1 MEEEHMN
8 RFSKL
13 MMGAALGALIALPAS
28 AKDLQKV
35 GISVGLLGNPFFVAT
50 IKGIEDAAKKINPNV
65 EVTSVSADYDLNKQV
80 SQVDSFIAAGV
91 DIIMLNA
98 VDAKAI
104 APAVKKAQAAGVVV
118 AAFDVSAP
126 GADVTVMT
134 NNVKA
139 GEEACKYITDK
150 LGGKGDVV
158 IINGPASSSI
168 LERVQGC
175 KNVFSQHPDIKILS
189 DDQNGQGSRD
199 GGLAVMQGLLT
210 RFDKIDAVFAI
221 NDPTGIGA
229 ELAAK
234 QLNRTDFF
242 ITAVDGAPDI
252 ETALAGGNSMIKA
265 SASQDPYVMAG
276 QALELG
282 VQVLNGN
289 KPAEPTVLLDPQLI
303 TADNVKDYKGWTA
316 AR

>member
-1 MEEEHMN
+1 MRML
-8 RFSKL
+8 SKL
-13 MMGAALGALIALPAS
+13 MLGTALAAAIAMPAA
-28 AKDLQKV
+28 AKDLNKI

-65 EVTSVSADYDLNKQV
+65 QVTSVSADYDLNKQV
-80 SQVDSFIAAGV
+80 SQIDSFIAAGV

-104 APAVKKAQAAGVVV
+104 APAVKKATAAGVVV

-139 GEEACKYITDK
+139 GADACQYIVDK

-168 LERVQGC
+168 LDRVQGC
-175 KNVFSQHPDIKILS
+175 KETFAKSPDIKILS

-210 RFDKIDAVFAI
+210 RFQKIDGVFAI
-221 NDPTGIGA
+221 NDPTAIGA

-234 QLNRTDFF
+234 QLNRNEFI

-252 ETALAGGNSMIKA
+252 EKALAGGNSLIKA
-265 SASQDPYVMAG
+265 SASQDPYTMAG
-276 QALELG
+276 QALQLG
-282 VQVLNGN
+282 VDVLNGK
-289 KPAEPTVLLDPQLI
+289 KPAEPVVLLDPQLI
-303 TADNVKDYKGWTA
+303 TAENLKDYKGWTA
-316 AR
+316 VR

>member
-1 MEEEHMN
+1 MKTIA
-8 RFSKL
+8 KL
-13 MMGAALGALIALPAS
+13 LCGVALASLAIAPAS
-28 AKDLQKV
+28 AKDLNKV

-50 IKGIEDAAKKINPNV
+50 IKGIEDAAKKINPKV

-91 DIIMLNA
+91 DVIMLNA

-104 APAVKKAQAAGVVV
+104 APAVKKAQAAGIVV

-139 GEEACKYITDK
+139 GEEACQYLVDHT
-150 LGGKGDVV
+150 GGKGDYV
-158 IINGPASSSI
+158 ILNGPASSSI
-168 LERVQGC
+168 LERVKGC
-175 KNVFSQHPDIKILS
+175 KNVLAQHPDIKILS
-189 DDQNGQGSRD
+189 DDQNAEGSRD
-199 GGLAVMQGLLT
+199 GGLKVFQSLLT

-221 NDPTGIGA
+221 NDPTAIGA
-229 ELAAK
+229 QLAAK
-234 QLNRTDFF
+234 QLNRAEF
-242 ITAVDGAPDI
+242 IFTAVDGAPDI
-252 ETALAGGNSMIKA
+252 EKELSSGTSMIKA

-276 QALELG
+276 QSLTMAAELLAG
-282 VQVLNGN
+282 K
-289 KPAEPTVLLDPQLI
+289 KPAEPIVLLDPKLI
-303 TADNVKDYKGWTA
+303 TAENLKDYKGWTA

>member
-1 MEEEHMN
+1 MRM
-8 RFSKL
+8 FSKL
-13 MMGAALGALIALPAS
+13 IAATALGALSLGLAAAPAS
-28 AKDLQKV
+28 AKDLEKI

-50 IKGIEDAAKKINPNV
+50 IKGIEDRAKEINPNV
-65 EVTSVSADYDLNKQV
+65 QVTSVSADYDLNKQV
-80 SQVDSFIAAGV
+80 SQIDSFIAAGV

-104 APAVKKAQAAGVVV
+104 APAVKKAQAAGVIV

-139 GEEACKYITDK
+139 GEEACQYLVEK
-150 LGGKGDVV
+150 LGAKGNVV

-168 LERVQGC
+168 IDRVQGC
-175 KNVFSQHPDIKILS
+175 KNTLAKNPDMKILS

-199 GGLAVMQGLLT
+199 GGLAVAQGLYT
-210 RFDKIDAVFAI
+210 RFDKIDGIFAI
-221 NDPTGIGA
+221 NDPTAIGA

-234 QLNRTDFF
+234 QLGRNEFI

-252 ETALAGGNSMIKA
+252 EKTLANGNSLIKA
-265 SASQDPYVMAG
+265 SASQDPYTMAG
-276 QALELG
+276 QSLQMA
-282 VQVLNGN
+282 VDVLKGN
-289 KPAEPTVLLDPQLI
+289 KPAEATVLLDPKLI
-303 TADNVKDYKGWTA
+303 TADNLKDYKGWTA

>member
-1 MEEEHMN
+1 MKYIT
-8 RFSKL
+8 KL
-13 MMGAALGALIALPAS
+13 LCAAALASVALSPAS
-28 AKDLQKV
+28 AKELKKV

-50 IKGIEDAAKKINPNV
+50 IKGIEAAAKKINPNV

-91 DIIMLNA
+91 DVIMLNA

-104 APAVKKAQAAGVVV
+104 APAVKKAQAAGIVV

-139 GEEACKYITDK
+139 GEEACQYLVDHT
-150 LGGKGDVV
+150 GGKGNY
-158 IINGPASSSI
+158 IIIGGPASSSI
-168 LERVQGC
+168 IDRIQGC
-175 KNVFSQHPDIKILS
+175 KNVLAKHPDIKILS
-189 DDQNGQGSRD
+189 DDQNAEGSRD
-199 GGLAVMQGLLT
+199 GGLKVFQALLT

-221 NDPTGIGA
+221 NDPTAIGA
-229 ELAAK
+229 QLAAR
-234 QLNRTDFF
+234 QLNRSEFI

-252 ETALAGGNSMIKA
+252 EKEFASGKSLIKA

-276 QALELG
+276 QALEMAAE
-282 VQVLNGN
+282 VLAGK
-289 KPAEPTVLLDPQLI
+289 KPAQPTVLLEPKLI
-303 TADNVKDYKGWTA
+303 TAENLKDYKGWTA
-316 AR
+316 VR

>member
-1 MEEEHMN
+1 MKIIT
-8 RFSKL
+8 RL
-13 MMGAALGALIALPAS
+13 LCGAAFAAVAIAPAS
-28 AKDLQKV
+28 AKDLNKV

-50 IKGIEDAAKKINPNV
+50 IKGIEDAAKKINPKV

-91 DIIMLNA
+91 DVIMLNA

-104 APAVKKAQAAGVVV
+104 APAVKKAQAAGIIV

-139 GEEACKYITDK
+139 GEEACQYLVDHT
-150 LGGKGDVV
+150 GGKGDYV
-158 IINGPASSSI
+158 ILNGPASSSI
-168 LERVQGC
+168 LERVKGC
-175 KNVFSQHPDIKILS
+175 KNVLAQHPDIKILS
-189 DDQNGQGSRD
+189 DDQNAEGSRD
-199 GGLAVMQGLLT
+199 GGLKVFQSLLT

-221 NDPTGIGA
+221 NDPTAIGA

-234 QLNRTDFF
+234 QLNRSEF
-242 ITAVDGAPDI
+242 IFTAVDGAPDI
-252 ETALAGGNSMIKA
+252 EKELSSGKSMIKA

-276 QALELG
+276 QSLTMAADLLAG
-282 VQVLNGN
+282 K
-289 KPAEPTVLLDPQLI
+289 KPAEATVLLDPKLI
-303 TADNVKDYKGWTA
+303 TAENLKDYKGWTA

>member
-1 MEEEHMN
+1 MRML
-8 RFSKL
+8 SKL
-13 MMGAALGALIALPAS
+13 MLGTAVAAALAMPAV
-28 AKDLQKV
+28 AKDLNKI

-50 IKGIEDAAKKINPNV
+50 IKGIEDAAKKINPKV
-65 EVTSVSADYDLNKQV
+65 QVTSVSADYDLNKQV
-80 SQVDSFIAAGV
+80 SQIDSFVAAGV

-104 APAVKKAQAAGVVV
+104 APAVKKATAAGVVV

-139 GEEACKYITDK
+139 GAQACQYLVDK

-168 LERVQGC
+168 IDRVKGC
-175 KNVFSQHPDIKILS
+175 KETLAKAAGMKILS

-210 RFDKIDAVFAI
+210 RFPKIDGVFAI

-229 ELAAK
+229 DLAAK
-234 QLNRTDFF
+234 QLNRNEFI

-252 ETALAGGNSMIKA
+252 ERALSSGRGLIKA
-265 SASQDPYVMAG
+265 SASQDPYTMAG
-276 QALELG
+276 QALQLG
-282 VQVLNGN
+282 VDVLNGK
-289 KPAEPTVLLDPQLI
+289 KPAEPVVLLDPQLI

-316 AR
+316 VR